1 MLEIRDCPVRND
13 KTEIRRDKQI
23 MKKYIY
29 GLTIATSLVILS
41 FSLNDKREDVIKD
54 NSYRLVFADEFNLP
68 NGSQPDSTK
77 WKRCRRN
84 PSRWAR
90 WISDSK
96 DVVYIKNGRLLCRAI
111 PNKDLKTDTA
121 TMLTGAV
128 ETMDLFDFTY
138 GKVEVRMRTNVKSGN
153 SPAAWIRNDPKKH
166 KLYSEIDIMESFG
179 KKKETIH
186 TIHSEYTVNTKKH
199 GERNQFRKD
208 IDITKWHV
216 YGIIWTPT
224 EVVWTIDGKETGR
237 YRKSTTTSLLSKHQ
251 WTFDQPM
258 FIRLNQSLCNGNMG
272 LYPDTKAT
280 YVTEFDWIRVYKNIT
295 NMFK

>member
-1 MLEIRDCPVRND
+1 M
-13 KTEIRRDKQI
+13 KTNNKHILCVI
-23 MKKYIY
+23 S
-29 GLTIATSLVILS
+29 GLVCLATILS
-41 FSLNDKREDVIKD
+41 FTAITGNDNSLNDEGYK
-54 NSYRLVFADEFNLP
+54 LVFSDEFNLP

-96 DVVYIKNGRLLCRAI
+96 DVVYIKNGRLVCRAI
-111 PNKDLKTDTA
+111 PNKDLKADTA
-121 TMLTGAV
+121 KMLTGSV

-166 KLYSEIDIMESFG
+166 KLYSEIDIMESFD
-179 KKKETIH
+179 TIKQVVH
-186 TIHSEYTVNTKKH
+186 CIHSEYTVNTKNH
-199 GERNQFRKD
+199 GEKNDFRKN
-208 IDITKWHV
+208 IDVTKWHV

-224 EVVWTIDGKETGR
+224 EVVWTIDGNQTGR
-237 YRKSTTTSLLSKHQ
+237 YRKTASSSMLSKHK

-272 LYPDTKAT
+272 FFPDTKAT
-280 YVTEFDWIRVYKNIT
+280 YVTEFDWVRVYQPK
-295 NMFK
+295 KKGR

>member
-1 MLEIRDCPVRND
+1 M
-13 KTEIRRDKQI
+13 KTN
-23 MKKYIY
+23 KKHILCVIV
-29 GLTIATSLVILS
+29 GLMCLATILS
-41 FSLNDKREDVIKD
+41 FTAITGNDNRTSDDGYK
-54 NSYRLVFADEFNLP
+54 LVFSDEFNLP
-68 NGSQPDSTK
+68 DGSQPDSTK

-96 DVVYIKNGRLLCRAI
+96 DVVFIKNGKLVCRAI
-111 PNKDLKTDTA
+111 HNKDLKTDTA
-121 TMLTGAV
+121 RMLTGAV

-138 GKVEVRMRTNVKSGN
+138 GKVEVRMKTNAKHGN

-166 KLYSEIDIMESFG
+166 KLYSEIDIMESFD
-179 KKKETIH
+179 TIMQVVH
-186 TIHSEYTVNTKKH
+186 CIHSEYTVNTKNH
-199 GERNQFRKD
+199 GVNNSSRKNMD
-208 IDITKWHV
+208 VTKWHV
-216 YGIIWTPT
+216 YGIIWTPA

-272 LYPDTKAT
+272 FFPDTKAM
-280 YVTEFDWIRVYKNIT
+280 YVTEFDWIRVYQPKR
-295 NMFK
+295 

>member
-1 MLEIRDCPVRND
+1 
-13 KTEIRRDKQI
+13 
-23 MKKYIY
+23 MKIY
-29 GLTIATSLVILS
+29 KKHILCVIVGMTCLATILS
-41 FSLNDKREDVIKD
+41 FTAITGNDNLISDKGYK
-54 NSYRLVFADEFNLP
+54 LVFSDEFNLP

-96 DVVYIKNGRLLCRAI
+96 DVVYIKNGRLVCRAI

-179 KKKETIH
+179 KRKEVIQ

-199 GERNQFRKD
+199 GEKNQFRKD

-216 YGIIWTPT
+216 YGIAWTPT

-237 YRKSTTTSLLSKHQ
+237 YIKSSSVAMQAKNQ
-251 WTFDQPM
+251 WTFFQPM
-258 FIRLNQSLCNGNMG
+258 FLRLNQSLCNGNMG

>member
-1 MLEIRDCPVRND
+1 M
-13 KTEIRRDKQI
+13 KTNNKHILCVI
-23 MKKYIY
+23 S
-29 GLTIATSLVILS
+29 GLVCLATILS
-41 FSLNDKREDVIKD
+41 FTAITGNDNSLNDEGYK
-54 NSYRLVFADEFNLP
+54 LVFSDEFNLP

-96 DVVYIKNGRLLCRAI
+96 DVVYIKNGRLVCRAI
-111 PNKDLKTDTA
+111 PNKDLKADTA
-121 TMLTGAV
+121 KMLTGSV

-179 KKKETIH
+179 KRKEVIQ

-199 GERNQFRKD
+199 GEKNQFRKD

-216 YGIIWTPT
+216 YGIVWTPA

-237 YRKSTTTSLLSKHQ
+237 YIKSSSVAMQAKNQ
-251 WTFDQPM
+251 WTFFQPM
-258 FIRLNQSLCNGNMG
+258 FLRLNQSLCNGNMG

-280 YVTEFDWIRVYKNIT
+280 YVTEFDWIRVYQNIT

>member
-29 GLTIATSLVILS
+29 GLTIATSLAILS

-96 DVVYIKNGRLLCRAI
+96 DVVYIKNGRLLCRAR

-179 KKKETIH
+179 KRKEVIQ
-186 TIHSEYTVNTKKH
+186 TIHSEYNVNTKKH
-199 GERNQFRKD
+199 GEKNQVRKD

-224 EVVWTIDGKETGR
+224 EVIWTIDGKETGR
-237 YRKSTTTSLLSKHQ
+237 YRKSNSSSMLSKHQ

-280 YVTEFDWIRVYKNIT
+280 YVTEFDWIRVYKNII

>member
-1 MLEIRDCPVRND
+1 MVCL
-13 KTEIRRDKQI
+13 
-23 MKKYIY
+23 
-29 GLTIATSLVILS
+29 ATILS
-41 FSLNDKREDVIKD
+41 FTAITGNDNSLNDEGYK
-54 NSYRLVFADEFNLP
+54 LVFSDEFNLP

-96 DVVYIKNGRLLCRAI
+96 DVVYIKNGRLVCRAI

-166 KLYSEIDIMESFG
+166 KLYSEIDIMESFD
-179 KKKETIH
+179 TIKQVVH
-186 TIHSEYTVNTKKH
+186 CIHSEYTVNTKNH
-199 GERNQFRKD
+199 GEKNDFRKN
-208 IDITKWHV
+208 IDVTKWHV

-224 EVVWTIDGKETGR
+224 EVVWTIDGNQTGR
-237 YRKSTTTSLLSKHQ
+237 YRKTASSSMLSKHK

-258 FIRLNQSLCNGNMG
+258 FLRLNQSLCHGNMG
-272 LYPDTKAT
+272 FFPDTKAT
-280 YVTEFDWIRVYKNIT
+280 YVTEFDWIKVYQPKR
-295 NMFK
+295 

>member
-1 MLEIRDCPVRND
+1 MSFTAITGND
-13 KTEIRRDKQI
+13 N
-23 MKKYIY
+23 
-29 GLTIATSLVILS
+29 
-41 FSLNDKREDVIKD
+41 SLNDEGYK
-54 NSYRLVFADEFNLP
+54 LVFSDEFNLP

-96 DVVYIKNGRLLCRAI
+96 DVVYIKNGRLVCRAI
-111 PNKDLKTDTA
+111 PNKDLKADTA
-121 TMLTGAV
+121 KMLTGAV

-179 KKKETIH
+179 KRKEVIQ

-199 GERNQFRKD
+199 GEKNQFRKD

-216 YGIIWTPT
+216 YGIVWTPT

-237 YRKSTTTSLLSKHQ
+237 YIKSTSVAMQAKNQ
-251 WTFDQPM
+251 WTFFQPM
-258 FIRLNQSLCNGNMG
+258 FLRLNQSLCNGNMG

-280 YVTEFDWIRVYKNIT
+280 YVTEFDWIRVYKNII